1 MKADQRLLISRM
13 ISRLENREDGV
24 FHELQKYFGAASFKK
39 TVCFTGPA
47 GVGKSSFLA
56 LLSRQAAE
64 TQKVCW
70 LACDP
75 SSPISGGSFLGDRI
89 RISGQEVPDN
99 LFIRSLSTRSPAAF
113 SKSIRDIQIFL
124 ERHFDQVWVETAG
137 TGQTQSEVSQISGLT
152 VLILQPE
159 TGDEVQWMK
168 SGLRECVDVFIVN
181 KADLPG
187 AEEMLKSLVE
197 LGAPRDRV
205 FLVSTKSR
213 LGIRDFLQAL
223 FEIQAGFPWKKRLA
237 HMHEELARSLFFE
250 FGIKKL
256 EKEFQKAQTQW
267 LKNPYRAASKFLS

>member
-1 MKADQRLLISRM
+1 
-13 ISRLENREDGV
+13 
-24 FHELQKYFGAASFKK
+24 
-39 TVCFTGPA
+39 
-47 GVGKSSFLA
+47 
-56 LLSRQAAE
+56 
-64 TQKVCW
+64 
-70 LACDP
+70 
-75 SSPISGGSFLGDRI
+75 SGGSFLGDRI

-187 AEEMLKSLVE
+187 AEEM
-197 LGAPRDRV
+197 
-205 FLVSTKSR
+205 
-213 LGIRDFLQAL
+213 
-223 FEIQAGFPWKKRLA
+223 
-237 HMHEELARSLFFE
+237 
-250 FGIKKL
+250 
-256 EKEFQKAQTQW
+256 
-267 LKNPYRAASKFLS
+267 